1 MCARLSKERV
11 CWGDLRG
18 TLRDDK
24 LREGWKMVKTV
35 PGEAGETSFGKEGPV
50 NQIPG
55 LGGAGDPAVE
65 GPEGLPVRRVRTE
78 ADEVG

>member
-1 MCARLSKERV
+1 
-11 CWGDLRG
+11 
-18 TLRDDK
+18 
-24 LREGWKMVKTV
+24 MVKTV